1 MSLTLRPAPPPT
13 PADQVN
19 AALAAFQRRD
29 RDTAAA
35 HLAQAVKTGAD
46 FGAKWGA
53 VSRLASTI
61 GAISV
66 ALTAAERHARVNPA
80 DPGPRLAYG
89 QMLALHGRVQ
99 AACDVGRALTIEQPK
114 NSAGW
119 HFLGTCLAQVG
130 DTEASN
136 AALRQAMSLHTDA
149 SAMAWSWQALA
160 ESKTFAEG
168 DPDLQSML
176 GLLRRLPNG
185 PAGEEARS
193 VLQYALGKAWDD
205 LGQIDGAFAAYA
217 EGAAVMQRLRGYNA
231 ADTDAFVDQV
241 IQGWTADFAARLPA
255 VTARSNRPIF
265 VFGLPR
271 SGTTLI
277 EQILVS
283 HADVTDGA
291 EINHFSTA
299 AMQIQGFTP
308 AAVATFAASRGAA
321 GFDAIGRA
329 YLTMLDERFGAEGR
343 IVDKTLN
350 HSRYLG
356 LIRHVLPDARFIWLK
371 RSPGAVAWS
380 CFRTRFSQGVDWSWS
395 QEDMGLYFRGEDR
408 LREHWADQLG
418 DAVLTVPYDEL
429 VGDIE
434 PWIDRIIHH
443 VGLPP
448 QAGLSDFH
456 KTRRAVTTASFA
468 QVRKPLYTSSR
479 EAWRR
484 YESHLEPF
492 FKAYHG

>member
-1 MSLTLRPAPPPT
+1 MLQNQRPITT
-13 PADQVN
+13 PNAAERVN

-29 RDTAAA
+29 RDAAAA
-35 HLAQAVKTGAD
+35 HLAHAVNSASD
-46 FGAKWGA
+46 VGAKWGA

-66 ALTAAERHARVNPA
+66 ALIAAERYARVNPA

-99 AACDVGRALTIEQPK
+99 AACNVGRALTIEQPN

-136 AALRQAMSLHTDA
+136 GALRQAMSLHTDA

-160 ESKTFAEG
+160 ESKTFAAG

-176 GLLRRLPNG
+176 DLLQRLPNG

-193 VLQYALGKAWDD
+193 VLKYALGKAWDD
-205 LGQIDGAFAAYA
+205 LGEIDRAFAAYS
-217 EGAAVMQRLRGYNA
+217 EGAAVMQRLRGYQA

-241 IQGWTADFAARLPA
+241 IQGWTADFAARLP
-255 VTARSNRPIF
+255 VVETRSNRPIF

-291 EINHFSTA
+291 EINYFSTA
-299 AMQIQGFTP
+299 AMPIQGFTP
-308 AAVATFAASRGAA
+308 AAVSAFAASNGAK
-321 GFDAIGRA
+321 GFEAIGRA
-329 YLTMLDERFGAEGR
+329 YLTMLDERFGPDGR

-356 LIRHVLPDARFIWLK
+356 LIRHILPDARFIWLK
-371 RSPGAVAWS
+371 RSAGAVAWS

-395 QEDMGLYFRGEDR
+395 QEDMGRYFRGEDR
-408 LREHWADQLG
+408 LREHWTQQLG
-418 DAVLTVPYDEL
+418 DAVLTLPYDEL

-434 PWIDRIIHH
+434 PWIDRIIQH

-479 EAWRR
+479 DAWRR

-492 FKAYHG
+492 FKAYQG

>member
-1 MSLTLRPAPPPT
+1 MNT
-13 PADQVN
+13 Q
-19 AALAAFQRRD
+19 
-29 RDTAAA
+29 
-35 HLAQAVKTGAD
+35 AD

-61 GAISV
+61 GAIAV
-66 ALTAAERHARVNPA
+66 AIEAAGRHAKVNPA

-99 AACDVGRALTIEQPK
+99 SACDVGRALTTEQPK

-136 AALRQAMSLHTDA
+136 AALRHAMSLHTDA

-176 GLLRRLPNG
+176 DLLRRLPNG
-185 PAGEEARS
+185 PEGEEARS
-193 VLQYALGKAWDD
+193 VLQYALGKARDD
-205 LGQIDGAFAAYA
+205 LGEVDGAFAAYS
-217 EGAAVMQRLRGYNA
+217 EGAAVMQRLRGYNS
-231 ADTDAFVDQV
+231 ADTDTFVDQV
-241 IQGWTADFAARLPA
+241 VEGWTPDFATRLPA
-255 VTARSNRPIF
+255 GTTRSNRPIF

-283 HADVTDGA
+283 HVDVTDGA

-299 AMQIQGFTP
+299 AMPIQGFTP

-329 YLTMLDERFGAEGR
+329 YLTMLDERFSGEGR

-356 LIRHVLPDARFIWLK
+356 LIHHILPDARFIWLK

-395 QEDMGLYFRGEDR
+395 QEDMGRYFQGEDR
-408 LREHWADQLG
+408 LRKHWAEQLG
-418 DAVLTVPYDEL
+418 DAILTVPYDEL

-443 VGLPP
+443 VGLPS
-448 QAGLSDFH
+448 QVGLSDFH
-456 KTRRAVTTASFA
+456 KTERAVTTASFA

-484 YESHLEPF
+484 YEDHLQPF

>member
-1 MSLTLRPAPPPT
+1 MTLNA
-13 PADQVN
+13 ADRVN

-35 HLAQAVKTGAD
+35 HLSHAVNSQSD

-66 ALTAAERHARVNPA
+66 ALTAAERYARVNPA

-99 AACDVGRALTIEQPK
+99 AACQVGRALTIEQPG

-136 AALRQAMSLHTDA
+136 AALRHAMSLHVDA

-160 ESKTFAEG
+160 ESKTFVEG
-168 DPDLQSML
+168 DLDLQSML
-176 GLLRRLPNG
+176 ELLRRLPNG

-193 VLQYALGKAWDD
+193 VLNYAMGKAWDD
-205 LGQIDGAFAAYA
+205 LGEIDKAFAAYS
-217 EGAAVMQRLRGYNA
+217 EGAAVMQRLRGYQA

-241 IQGWTADFAARLPA
+241 IKGWTADFAAGLPA
-255 VTARSNRPIF
+255 LGGRTNRPIF

-291 EINHFSTA
+291 EINYFSTA
-299 AMQIQGFTP
+299 AMPIQGFTP
-308 AAVATFAASRGAA
+308 AAVSTFAASQGGA
-321 GFDAIGRA
+321 GFEAIGRA
-329 YLTMLDERFGAEGR
+329 YLGMLDERFGTDGR

-356 LIRHVLPDARFIWLK
+356 LIHHVLPDARFIWLQ
-371 RSPGAVAWS
+371 RSAGAVAWS

-395 QEDMGLYFRGEDR
+395 QEDMGRYFRGEDR
-408 LREHWADQLG
+408 LREHWTQQLG
-418 DAVLTVPYDEL
+418 DTVLTLPYDEL

-434 PWIDRIIHH
+434 PWIDRIIQH

>member
-1 MSLTLRPAPPPT
+1 MNT
-13 PADQVN
+13 Q
-19 AALAAFQRRD
+19 
-29 RDTAAA
+29 
-35 HLAQAVKTGAD
+35 AD

-61 GAISV
+61 GAIAV
-66 ALTAAERHARVNPA
+66 AIEAAGRHAKVNPA

-99 AACDVGRALTIEQPK
+99 SACDVGRALTTEQPK

-136 AALRQAMSLHTDA
+136 AALRHAMSLHTDA

-176 GLLRRLPNG
+176 DLLRRLPNG
-185 PAGEEARS
+185 PEGEEARS
-193 VLQYALGKAWDD
+193 VLQYALGKARDD
-205 LGQIDGAFAAYA
+205 LGEVDGAFAAYS
-217 EGAAVMQRLRGYNA
+217 EGAAVMQRLRGYNS
-231 ADTDAFVDQV
+231 ADTDTFVDQV
-241 IQGWTADFAARLPA
+241 VEGWTPDFATRLPA
-255 VTARSNRPIF
+255 GTTRSNRPIF

-283 HADVTDGA
+283 HVDVTDGA

-299 AMQIQGFTP
+299 AMPIQGFTP

-329 YLTMLDERFGAEGR
+329 YLTMLDERFSGEGR

-356 LIRHVLPDARFIWLK
+356 LIQHILPDARFIWLK

-395 QEDMGLYFRGEDR
+395 QEDMGRYFQGEDR
-408 LREHWADQLG
+408 LRKHWAEQLG
-418 DAVLTVPYDEL
+418 DAILTVPYDEL

-443 VGLPP
+443 VGLPS
-448 QAGLSDFH
+448 QVGLSDFH
-456 KTRRAVTTASFA
+456 KTERAVTTASFA

-484 YESHLEPF
+484 YEDHLQPF
-492 FKAYHG
+492 FTAYHG